1 MEVKPETVRVGL
13 KGRRVERPRLE
24 KKRKSKGKRKKERGG
39 GWKERHGMANRDER
53 SREEATLSRGRKS
66 KKGKKGKERRG
77 KGRLDEDGL

>member
-1 MEVKPETVRVGL
+1 MKDLALKKKERVKE
-13 KGRRVERPRLE
+13 
-24 KKRKSKGKRKKERGG
+24 KGKRKGG